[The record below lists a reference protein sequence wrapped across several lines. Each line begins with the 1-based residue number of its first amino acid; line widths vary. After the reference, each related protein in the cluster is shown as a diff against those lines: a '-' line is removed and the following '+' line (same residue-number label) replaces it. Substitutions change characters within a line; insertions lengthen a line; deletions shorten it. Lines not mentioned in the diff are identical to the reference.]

1 MVCLTETL
9 IFCMAKDIQNQ
20 INLCFDLC
28 ESDYVMNTNVFII
41 CLCSAK
47 VSGGWDYPITVKF

>member
-20 INLCFDLC
+20 INLCSDLL
-28 ESDYVMNTNVFII
+28 ESDYVMNINVFTIRPP
-41 CLCSAK
+41 SA
-47 VSGGWDYPITVKF
+47 VSGG